1 MELHLT
7 PEQEA
12 RLAEIARHQGIAP
25 DDFVSEIALGL
36 IEEDDREREIIRQR
50 IAQADAGIFIEE
62 DEMDRRVQRMT
73 ASLPR

>member
-1 MELHLT
+1 MELHFT

-12 RLAEIARHQGIAP
+12 RLEEIARHQGVAP
-25 DDFVSEIALGL
+25 DEFVSEIALGL

-62 DEMDRRVQRMT
+62 EEMDRRVRAMLQR
-73 ASLPR
+73 R